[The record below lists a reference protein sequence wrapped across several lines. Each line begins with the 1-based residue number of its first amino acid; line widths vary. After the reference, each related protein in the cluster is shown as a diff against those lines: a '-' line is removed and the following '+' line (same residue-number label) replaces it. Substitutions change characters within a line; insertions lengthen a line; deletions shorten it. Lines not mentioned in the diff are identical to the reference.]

1 MPYLT
6 LILVLLGLSACSAMP
21 DRPADRALTQP
32 VKSSEQ
38 KPSVAMP
45 PVALQQ
51 IIDAYQDV
59 YKGTED
65 KDMARVALQRQV
77 ILAARQASPT
87 EVIAKCEALLR
98 MYPGDAGNAELLY
111 QMAYSYERIKQHDK
125 ALQVLTLL
133 VDDYAL
139 SPLWREAQFRRA
151 ERLFDRREYAAAA
164 AAYRTLIAGEPTQ
177 SFHKQAL
184 YKLGWAHL
192 KLGSLVPMQEFF
204 YDLLDALPLGEDI
217 TMLPELDQ
225 ALAKDAIKALSI
237 AYADTPAS
245 TWITNDLANRTNRP
259 AYLNQL
265 YEVVAEIYWQQQR
278 YQEAAD
284 TLLTLV
290 ESFPQHVRAPWN
302 MMRAAEGYELAGML
316 GRAQEMCEA
325 LMTRYGYTSEYW
337 GKADQGQKERL
348 AAELQKIELHM
359 ARYYHGQGQRSGK
372 AADFKLAARAYQT
385 YLDRFGQSEAAGE
398 VNFLLGEAEYEM
410 GNYAAAITAYNKAAF
425 DFPRH
430 KYSAESAYAA
440 LLTWQKRVDLPDEP
454 RAKGFE
460 ASMASY
466 ISHFQDDAR
475 WPAVIQKKVEEQFAN
490 ADYRGALA
498 SARLMQRAM
507 DSMGKKLGPAILSL
521 IAQCEYELGEFGAA
535 EQTARRVAPDQQNPQ
550 LAAAIYRQGQQ
561 AYQRQQW
568 QEAAGHFT
576 RVPEMAEDYALAQY
590 FAGSAY
596 HQIKDF
602 HRAQPLLK
610 TFLTLM
616 PAHELAHDARTKLV
630 EAAEAEGLWEE
641 AASQLEILAPAAK
654 TEDQHR
660 TLLWRAASAYTKA
673 GRAREAAQ
681 VYERMVVWFIKP
693 LDMLMEAHL
702 SLAAWYRSQGE
713 VKRQRAHLEAVAKKM
728 PYAKDDAALRGLVGR
743 AVFALAESDGQAC
756 QETVLKA
763 PLETAVKRKKE
774 FLQSAIYYYKQA
786 LELDSKQATLVTY
799 QMAKLYQ
806 DFAADLIESE
816 RPTGLDKEERE
827 MYQLMLEEQAYPFEE
842 KAIALFERNVTE
854 HASNSQDSWVIN
866 SQLAL
871 KKLRPAQAT
880 RQE

>member
-1 MPYLT
+1 MQYLM
-6 LILVLLGLSACSAMP
+6 LILVLLGLSACTATP
-21 DRPADRALTQP
+21 DRSVDRVLTRP
-32 VKSSEQ
+32 VQEQ
-38 KPSVAMP
+38 VVKPSETMP
-45 PVALQQ
+45 SVTVQQ
-51 IIDAYQDV
+51 VTEAYQSV
-59 YKGTED
+59 YKDTED
-65 KDMARVALQRQV
+65 KELARIVLQRQA
-77 ILAARQASPT
+77 ILVARQAPPS

-151 ERLFDRREYAAAA
+151 ELLFDRREYAAAA
-164 AAYRTLIAGEPTQ
+164 AVYRTLIAGEATQ

-184 YKLGWAHL
+184 YKLGWAHF

-217 TMLPELDQ
+217 TVLPELDQ

-245 TWITNDLANRTNRP
+245 TWITNDMATRTTRP

-265 YEVVAEIYWQQQR
+265 YELVAENYWQQQR
-278 YQEAAD
+278 YQEAAE
-284 TLLTLV
+284 TLLALV
-290 ESFPQHVRAPWN
+290 EVLPQHVRVPWN
-302 MMRAAEGYELAGML
+302 IMRAGEGYELSGLAA
-316 GRAQEMCEA
+316 RAQEVRVA
-325 LMTRYGYTSEYW
+325 LLSRYGYSSEYW

-348 AAELQKIELHM
+348 APVLQKVELQV
-359 ARYYHGQGQRSGK
+359 ARFYHGQGQQSGK
-372 AADFKLAARAYQT
+372 AADLALAVRAYQT
-385 YLDRFGQSEAAGE
+385 YLERFSQSDTAGE
-398 VNFLLGEAEYEM
+398 VNFLLGEAEYEK

-425 DFPRH
+425 DYPRH

-440 LLTWQKRVDLPDEP
+440 LLTWQKRVDLGDEL
-454 RAKGFE
+454 RRKGFD
-460 ASMASY
+460 ASMESY
-466 ISHFQDDAR
+466 IGHFQDDAR

-490 ADYRGALA
+490 ADYRGALMT
-498 SARLMQRAM
+498 ARLMQRTM
-507 DSMGKKLGPAILSL
+507 DGMGKKIGPAILTL

-535 EQTARRVAPDQQNPQ
+535 EQTARQAAPDQQNPQ

-568 QEAAGHFT
+568 QEAAGHFA
-576 RVPEMAEDYALAQY
+576 RIPETAEEYPLAQY
-590 FAGSAY
+590 FAGNAY
-596 HQIKDF
+596 YQIKDF
-602 HRAQPLLK
+602 KRSQPLLK
-610 TFLTLM
+610 TFLSLM
-616 PAHELAHDARTKLV
+616 PADELTLDARTKLV
-630 EAAEAEGLWEE
+630 EANEAQGLWEE
-641 AASQLEILAPAAK
+641 AASQLEILAPTAK
-654 TEDQHR
+654 TEEQHR
-660 TLLWRAASAYTKA
+660 AMLWRAASAYSRA

-681 VYERMVVWFIKP
+681 VYERIVVWFIKP

-702 SLAAWYRSQGE
+702 SLAAWYQSQGE
-713 VKRQRAHLEAVAKKM
+713 TNRQRAHLEAVAKKNL
-728 PYAKDDAALRGLVGR
+728 YAKDDATLRGLVGR
-743 AVFALAESDGQAC
+743 AMLALAESDGQAC
-756 QETVLKA
+756 QAMVLKS
-763 PLETAVKRKKE
+763 PIEKVVKRKKE
-774 FLQSAIYYYKQA
+774 LLQSAIYYYKQT
-786 LELDSKQATLVTY
+786 LELDAKQATMVTY

-842 KAIALFERNVTE
+842 KAIALFERNVTD
-854 HASNSQDSWVIN
+854 HPSTSQDSWVIK
-866 SQLAL
+866 SQVEL
-871 KKLRPAQAT
+871 KKLRPAHDT